1 MNPGL
6 LQKLASKTLP
16 TFTHFETIVN
26 VSDVTVALVAA
37 FCVQARW
44 FAWTGKLVQWA
55 FVNV

>member
-37 FCVQARW
+37 FCVQAR
-44 FAWTGKLVQWA
+44 
-55 FVNV
+55 